1 MGTEPG
7 TAVSTEF
14 TPSEV
19 DDLRSLAVTQIE
31 RHRKLK
37 LRAAAFGLGM
47 LVLVPVWVI
56 VEYLS
61 VGGWPERLSNN
72 GNPGDWNP
80 WIVWVALGWGFY
92 VLLTAVAI
100 HVRRPTTE
108 AEIQREMEHLRSTM
122 A

>member
-1 MGTEPG
+1 M
-7 TAVSTEF
+7 STEIS
-14 TPSEV
+14 TPGEV
-19 DDLRSLAVTQIE
+19 DDLRSLALKQIE

-47 LVLVPVWVI
+47 LVLVPVWLV

-61 VGGWPERLSNN
+61 AGGWPERLSNN

-92 VLLTAVAI
+92 VLMTAVAI
-100 HVRRPTTE
+100 HLRRPTTE
-108 AEIQREMEHLRSTM
+108 AEVRREMEHLRSTM
-122 A
+122 AGT

>member
-19 DDLRSLAVTQIE
+19 DDLRSLAVTQIK

-61 VGGWPERLSNN
+61 AAAGPSGS
-72 GNPGDWNP
+72 
-80 WIVWVALGWGFY
+80 AT
-92 VLLTAVAI
+92 TATRATGI
-100 HVRRPTTE
+100 RGSSG
-108 AEIQREMEHLRSTM
+108 LRSAGASTSC
-122 A
+122 